1 MRQKI
6 KRVTV
11 VLNGGKTRVGEVRAE
26 LKELLDR
33 YGVESQ
39 WIPALSLQAERTA
52 KPGDLRRLKT
62 DLILVGGGDGTML
75 QTARRVLG
83 SQIPLLGINLGS
95 LGFLTALRRD
105 EIQTG
110 LPSVLEGNYR
120 TSNRIAISATIRRG
134 RKIVLKTWALN
145 EVVAFRGGHA
155 QMIALVL
162 RVGGELLS
170 RYLCDGM
177 IVSTPTGSTAYSLSA
192 GGPILG
198 PGTEAF
204 SIVPICAHSL
214 TNRPVVASAHEGIV
228 MEIPRPSPEIVLQT
242 DGLTCC
248 KLLAGDIVEFAVA
261 EKRVPLVHLPE
272 IGFYSI
278 LRQKL
283 KWSGTNI

>member
-1 MRQKI
+1 MRHKI
-6 KRVTV
+6 KHVTV
-11 VLNGGKTRVGEVRAE
+11 VLNGGKSRVGEVRAE
-26 LKELLDR
+26 LEELLER
-33 YGVESQ
+33 YNVKVLWME
-39 WIPALSLQAERTA
+39 ALSLKAERTA
-52 KPGDLRRLKT
+52 KPGELRRIKT
-62 DLILVGGGDGTML
+62 DMVVVGGGDGTML
-75 QTARRVLG
+75 QTARRILG
-83 SQIPLLGINLGS
+83 ADIPILGINLGS

-110 LPSVLEGNYR
+110 LPAVLEGNYK
-120 TSNRIAISATIRRG
+120 TSDRIAISATIRRG
-134 RKIVLKTWALN
+134 RKVVLKTWALN

-155 QMIALVL
+155 QMIAVVL

-177 IVSTPTGSTAYSLSA
+177 IVSTPTGSTAYSMSA
-192 GGPILG
+192 GGPILS
-198 PGTEAF
+198 PGAAAF

-214 TNRPVVASAHEGIV
+214 TNRPVVTDAHEGIV
-228 MEIPRPSPEIVLQT
+228 MEIPRPSPEVVLQT

-248 KLLAGDIVEFAVA
+248 KLLAGDVVEFAVA
-261 EKRVPLVHLPE
+261 EKRVQLVHLPE